1 MVMILIIEFIM
12 IVIIIIIIIIR
23 KLSLS
28 SNPED
33 HGFVIT
39 DVHLLSDVNVVITNH
54 VGMIINTDYY
64 CL

>member
-12 IVIIIIIIIIR
+12 IVIIIIIIR

>member
-12 IVIIIIIIIIR
+12 IVIIIIIIIR